1 MCEFRDY
8 KEGETC
14 GCESTCSKSEEGM
27 EFRDYMVVLSLILVG
42 VMIITILL
50 II

>member
-14 GCESTCSKSEEGM
+14 GCESSSKSEEVM
-27 EFRDYMVVLSLILVG
+27 EFRDYMEVLSLILVG
-42 VMIITILL
+42 VMIITLLL
-50 II
+50 IV